1 VKILFDQGTPVP
13 LRKVLVA
20 HLVVT
25 AYELGWSELQN
36 GDLTPYPLSLQIRNS
51 STSSLS
57 AASQAGRAG
66 PSRRYQ

>member
-25 AYELGWSELQN
+25 AYELGWSERQN
-36 GDLTPYPLSLQIRNS
+36 GDLTPYSLSLQIRNFQPFLIECRITGWPCWAQS
-51 STSSLS
+51 
-57 AASQAGRAG
+57 
-66 PSRRYQ
+66 

>member
-36 GDLTPYPLSLQIRNS
+36 GDLTPYSLSLQIRS
-51 STSSLS
+51 FQHFLIECRI
-57 AASQAGRAG
+57 AGWPCWAQ
-66 PSRRYQ
+66 S